1 MAKRAFHVTG
11 IGPLGKILLLALAAA
26 LVVFGFIFS
35 VALLFVAAFLAAALW
50 VYFWWKTRSL
60 RRAMRNR
67 AKGGQVVERDA
78 VVVDQPPDR
87 MRSYDATRRPPP
99 E

>member
-1 MAKRAFHVTG
+1 MAKRMFHVTRM
-11 IGPLGKILLLALAAA
+11 GPLGKILLLAVAAA

-35 VALLFVAAFLAAALW
+35 IALLFVVAFLAAALW
-50 VYFWWKTRSL
+50 VYVWWKTRSL

-67 AKGGQVVERDA
+67 SKGGQVVERDA

-87 MRSYDATRRPPP
+87 IQSYDATRRPPP